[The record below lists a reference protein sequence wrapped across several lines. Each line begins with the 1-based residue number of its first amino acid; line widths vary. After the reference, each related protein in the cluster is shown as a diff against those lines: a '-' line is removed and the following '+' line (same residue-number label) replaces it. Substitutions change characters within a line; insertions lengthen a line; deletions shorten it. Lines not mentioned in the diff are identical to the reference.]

1 MLIEEQSSGAQ
12 PIIPAVPTVGIGASA
27 GGLKAMQAF
36 FKSVASD
43 LEIRSGVNSLSVSSS
58 AKARPIPSDAPVTTT
73 AGSYA
78 CQPSLIACPDF
89 KGQDQTLRW
98 SRTVITN

>member
-1 MLIEEQSSGAQ
+1 MSAAVAENVQ
-12 PIIPAVPTVGIGASA
+12 PNVWSHVVGRITPPQGSLSAPAS
-27 GGLKAMQAF
+27 
-36 FKSVASD
+36 